1 MSGQPW
7 SDDEVARRIA
17 ADIPDGAYV
26 NLGIG
31 RPEAVANFIAEGKEV
46 VIHSENGLLGMGPP
60 AADNEI
66 DLELVNAGKKPVT
79 ALPGAAFF
87 GAAESFAMIR
97 GGHIDIC
104 VLGGFQVS
112 AKGDLANWWT
122 GAADSVPGVGGA
134 MDLALGA
141 GAIYVIMTHTARD
154 GAPKLVEKLTFP
166 ATSRGVVTRV
176 YTELAV
182 IDVANGTFR
191 LREAAPGL
199 PFEELQA
206 RTGAPISR

>member
-1 MSGQPW
+1 MSGQAW
-7 SDDEVARRIA
+7 NDDEVARRIA

-46 VIHSENGLLGMGPP
+46 VIHTENGLLGMGPAP
-60 AADNEI
+60 AENEI

-87 GAAESFAMIR
+87 DAAESFAMIR

-104 VLGGFQVS
+104 VLGAFQVS
-112 AKGDLANWWT
+112 AEGDLANWWT

-141 GAIYVIMTHTARD
+141 RAIFVVMTHTARD
-154 GAPKLVEKLTFP
+154 GTPKLVEDLTFP

-182 IDVANGTFR
+182 IDVANGTFQ
-191 LREAAPGL
+191 LREAVAGL